1 LTISAAGLKPLVAG
15 VFQSAAAAG
24 PKKSRN
30 HRSVSQAGRDHNAR
44 LLMTLPFQFL
54 ELHCEIPVTGACAT
68 GYYYKH
74 ESTTLKFHL
83 AVRRQ
88 RTINHIGSCEL

>member
-1 LTISAAGLKPLVAG
+1 
-15 VFQSAAAAG
+15 
-24 PKKSRN
+24 
-30 HRSVSQAGRDHNAR
+30 
-44 LLMTLPFQFL
+44 MTLPFPFL